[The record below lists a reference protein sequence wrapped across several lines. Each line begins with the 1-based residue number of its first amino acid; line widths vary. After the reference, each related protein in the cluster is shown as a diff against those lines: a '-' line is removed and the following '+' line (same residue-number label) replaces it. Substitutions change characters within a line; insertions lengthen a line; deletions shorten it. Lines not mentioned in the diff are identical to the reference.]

1 MCKKIQ
7 RRNALIIILIGS
19 VLGAF
24 ICSEC
29 FILNTTAS
37 VPRGLWLKLDT
48 LPQKGD
54 FVQVPVDA
62 FNSTEWVPPE
72 YFKKNM
78 WGKNKP
84 FLKKIAGIHGDTIE
98 QSNNGLILINGVPF
112 PNSAPLSNDKAGRFL
127 RAFPLPVTLAS
138 DEVWLMSDSP
148 FGFDS
153 RYLGTANLSRCYKAV
168 PLLTFE

>member
-1 MCKKIQ
+1 MCKKSQ

-29 FILNTTAS
+29 LILNTTAS
-37 VPRGLWLKLDT
+37 VPRGLWLKLDC
-48 LPQKGD
+48 LPKKGD
-54 FVQVPVDA
+54 FVQVPVEA
-62 FNSTEWVPPE
+62 FSFTEWVPPE
-72 YFKKNM
+72 YFRKNI

-84 FLKKIAGIHGDTIE
+84 FLKKVAGLHSDLIE
-98 QSNNGLILINGVPF
+98 LGNNGVININGVPL
-112 PNSAPLSNDKAGRFL
+112 PNSAPLSHDRAGRFL

-138 DEVWLMSDSP
+138 DETWLMSESQ

-153 RYLGTANLSRCYKAV
+153 RYLGTAKLSRCYKAV
-168 PLLTFE
+168 PLLTF

>member
-29 FILNTTAS
+29 LILNTTAS
-37 VPRGLWLKLDT
+37 VPRGLWLKLDC
-48 LPQKGD
+48 LPKKVD
-54 FVQVPVDA
+54 FVQVPLDA
-62 FNSTEWVPPE
+62 FSSTEWMPPE
-72 YFKKNM
+72 YFRKNM

-112 PNSAPLSNDKAGRFL
+112 PNSAPRSHDRAGRFL

-153 RYLGTANLSRCYKAV
+153 RYLGTAKLSRCYKAV
-168 PLLTFE
+168 QLITF

>member
-29 FILNTTAS
+29 LILNTTAS

-54 FVQVPVDA
+54 FVQVPIDA
-62 FNSTEWVPPE
+62 FSSTEWVPPE
-72 YFKKNM
+72 YFRKNM

-112 PNSAPLSNDKAGRFL
+112 PDSAPRSHDRAGRFL

-138 DEVWLMSDSP
+138 DEVWLLSDSP

-153 RYLGTANLSRCYKAV
+153 RYLGTAKLSRCYKAV
-168 PLLTFE
+168 PLLTF

>member
-1 MCKKIQ
+1 MCKKFQ

-19 VLGAF
+19 ILGAF
-24 ICSEC
+24 ICSEY

-37 VPRGLWLKLDT
+37 VPRGLWLKLDC

-54 FVQVPVDA
+54 FVQVPIDA
-62 FNSTEWVPPE
+62 FSSTEWVPPE
-72 YFKKNM
+72 YFRKNI

-84 FLKKIAGIHGDTIE
+84 FLKRVAGLHGDFIE
-98 QSNNGLILINGVPF
+98 QGDNGLILINGVPF
-112 PNSAPLSNDKAGRFL
+112 PDSAPLSHDRAGRFL
-127 RAFPLPVTLAS
+127 KASVLPIVLTS

-153 RYLGTANLSRCYKAV
+153 RYLGTAKLSKCHKAV
-168 PLLTFE
+168 PLLTF

>member
-7 RRNALIIILIGS
+7 RRNALIIIFVGS

-29 FILNTTAS
+29 LILNTTAS

-54 FVQVPVDA
+54 FVQVPIEA
-62 FNSTEWVPPE
+62 FSSTEWVPPE
-72 YFKKNM
+72 YFRKNM
-78 WGKNKP
+78 WGNNKP
-84 FLKKIAGIHGDTIE
+84 FLKKVAGIHGDLIE
-98 QSNNGLILINGVPF
+98 LGDNGVININGVPF
-112 PNSAPLSNDKAGRFL
+112 PNSAPRSHDRAGRFL

-138 DEVWLMSDSP
+138 YEVWLLSNSP

-153 RYLGTANLSRCYKAV
+153 RYLGTANIFKCYKAV
-168 PLLTFE
+168 PLLTF

>member
-1 MCKKIQ
+1 MCRKFQ

-29 FILNTTAS
+29 LILNTTAS
-37 VPRGLWLKLDT
+37 VPRGLWLKLDC
-48 LPQKGD
+48 LPKIGD
-54 FVQVPVDA
+54 FVQVPVEA
-62 FNSTEWVPPE
+62 FSSTEWVPSE
-72 YFKKNM
+72 YLRKNI

-112 PNSAPLSNDKAGRFL
+112 PNSAPRSHDRAGRFL

-153 RYLGTANLSRCYKAV
+153 RYLGTAKLSRCYKAV
-168 PLLTFE
+168 QLITF

>member
-1 MCKKIQ
+1 MCRKFQ

-29 FILNTTAS
+29 LILNTTAS
-37 VPRGLWLKLDT
+37 VPRGLWLKLDC
-48 LPQKGD
+48 LPKKVD
-54 FVQVPVDA
+54 FVQVPLDA
-62 FNSTEWVPPE
+62 FSSTEWMPPE
-72 YFKKNM
+72 YFRKNM

-112 PNSAPLSNDKAGRFL
+112 PNSAPRSHDRAGRFL

-153 RYLGTANLSRCYKAV
+153 RYLGTAKLSRCYKAV
-168 PLLTFE
+168 QLITF